1 MTPQGARKW
10 RPIIIAGL
18 STSIVAGIGTTL
30 TAIGPWYRGLIKPSW
45 TPPDIAFGAI
55 WTVVFSLIAVAGY
68 KAWIAAPT
76 RSERATVISVFAFN
90 GFLNVMWSLLF
101 FDLQRPDWAIVE
113 VVAFWISIVV
123 MIGTSRKHSRM
134 AGWLL
139 APYLLWVSVAAFLN
153 WEIIRLNGGFG

>member
-1 MTPQGARKW
+1 VTPQGARKW
-10 RPIIIAGL
+10 RPILIAGF
-18 STSIVAGIGTTL
+18 STSVVAGIGTTL
-30 TAIGPWYRGLIKPSW
+30 TAIGPWYRELIKPSW

-68 KAWIAAPT
+68 KAWAAALT
-76 RSERATVISVFAFN
+76 RSERATVISVFALN

-123 MIGTSRKHSRM
+123 MIGVARRHSRA

-153 WEIIRLNGGFG
+153 WEIIRLNGAFG